1 MSRAELEGAVG
12 RAVEGANVRVL
23 AERKAFAL
31 VISIGARVLDY
42 SRIEPGSRRDRAHD
56 ELAEVLGKFC
66 GEAAEIA
73 AIFERAGA
81 LVRLNAKGG
90 ES

>member
-1 MSRAELEGAVG
+1 MSRAELEGAAG

-31 VISIGARVLDY
+31 VINIGARVLDF
-42 SRIEPGSRRDRAHD
+42 SRIEPGARRERAHD
-56 ELAEVLGKFC
+56 DLADALGKFC
-66 GEAAEIA
+66 GEAAELA
-73 AIFERAGA
+73 ATFERAGA
-81 LVRLNAKGG
+81 LVRVNAKGG